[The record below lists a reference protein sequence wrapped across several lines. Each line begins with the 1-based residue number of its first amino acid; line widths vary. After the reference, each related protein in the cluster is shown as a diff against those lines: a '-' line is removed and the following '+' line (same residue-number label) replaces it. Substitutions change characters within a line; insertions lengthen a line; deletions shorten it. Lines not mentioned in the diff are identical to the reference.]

1 MISHGKHRPEPSM
14 DATVVNFS
22 TIANSSGRIRKYFLC
37 HSLSCFLCHSIF
49 FSYLYKFFSSI
60 CFFQH
65 FFVIEILCL
74 LSSFCSIGIEAWIK
88 QSFRMTSVDRM
99 CWIIGT
105 LTDGE
110 SKIHLRFRD
119 ISKPQSFDLF
129 QMGDKVQVEGF
140 VDVDG
145 NLFLFEY
152 FSN

>member
-1 MISHGKHRPEPSM
+1 MESIAPNRQRMQQLSTSAQLPTPLDVFVSIFSVTLFLAFS
-14 DATVVNFS
+14 ATQF
-22 TIANSSGRIRKYFLC
+22 
-37 HSLSCFLCHSIF
+37 F

-110 SKIHLRFRD
+110 SKINLRFRD